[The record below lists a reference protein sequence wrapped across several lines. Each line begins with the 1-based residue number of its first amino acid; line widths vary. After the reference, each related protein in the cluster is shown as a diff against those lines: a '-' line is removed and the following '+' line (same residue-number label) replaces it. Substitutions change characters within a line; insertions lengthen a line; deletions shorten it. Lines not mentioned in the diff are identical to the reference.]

1 MPSRGPIRIQLAP
14 KRQPAG
20 TARAPRRKA
29 NEQTTTNMNNTI
41 ILPLLAALSTAG
53 CKTALPPADDE
64 ILDSFEKH
72 EAAFN
77 RIYDIV
83 AYNSVGSFH
92 YPPLYQYETALA
104 DSAIHLTARTK
115 KPTRPFT
122 DCQHPTGR
130 CSTHCWPRQVAVSYS
145 STATGH
151 IRQVPKTSVS
161 RCSIT
166 AMEP

>member
-1 MPSRGPIRIQLAP
+1 MPCHSVRLTNIPISPQN
-14 KRQPAG
+14 KRVRTAAQAAKRPCHQPTMKYW
-20 TARAPRRKA
+20 TALKNTKRHSTGF
-29 NEQTTTNMNNTI
+29 TTSLQATRWAASTTLRSTNMKQPWQTRQH
-41 ILPLLAALSTAG
+41 A
-53 CKTALPPADDE
+53 K
-64 ILDSFEKH
+64 
-72 EAAFN
+72 
-77 RIYDIV
+77 
-83 AYNSVGSFH
+83 
-92 YPPLYQYETALA
+92 
-104 DSAIHLTARTK
+104 AIHLTARTK